1 MKSMDNLIKI
11 VAFMSLTFLT
21 SCEGLFSLGIT
32 NPRYSQY
39 SREEIKKAAIL
50 SMAAKLEKRY
60 HSHLKNTGFKEMD
73 DSELG
78 DKPKQSDFLRRLRE
92 ND

>member
-1 MKSMDNLIKI
+1 M
-11 VAFMSLTFLT
+11 
-21 SCEGLFSLGIT
+21 T

-39 SREEIKKAAIL
+39 SRDEIKKAAIL

-60 HSHLKNTGFKEMD
+60 HSQLKDTEFKEMD

-78 DKPKQSDFLRRLRE
+78 DKPKQSDFLRRLKN